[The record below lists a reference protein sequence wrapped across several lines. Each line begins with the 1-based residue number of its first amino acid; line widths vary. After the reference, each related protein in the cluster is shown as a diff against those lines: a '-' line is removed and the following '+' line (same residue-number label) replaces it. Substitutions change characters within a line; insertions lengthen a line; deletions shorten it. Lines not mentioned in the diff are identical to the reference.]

1 MDLFQKKDI
10 INLIRCFVEG
20 NKTGFKT
27 TAIQIAHDFD
37 QNGDTQLA
45 LYIMSL
51 LSEANSFIPQVQDS
65 TTILDQP
72 QFFEKVTD
80 FEEMLLLPDSITNDV
95 LGLVNAINY
104 HMGLHRFLFEG
115 APGTGKTEA
124 VKQLGRI
131 LKRDVYVINFSEII
145 DSKLGQTTKNIDCL
159 FKQMNGFYE
168 KQKAIFLFDEIDALA
183 LDRTNNHDVREMGRA
198 TSALLKSLDQLDK
211 EVILVATTNLV
222 MYFDKALLRR
232 FDSVISFNRYTNEDL
247 LTIAEKILNRYLD
260 QAHLKKR
267 DIRLFRKI
275 MQLKKNLPYPGDLKN
290 MIRTAIAFSNPNDEE
305 DYFRRLYSEITGKRS
320 NNLQQLRKDNFTV
333 REMAILTGKSKST
346 IDRELKEA
354 KSDEQSA

>member
-1 MDLFQKKDI
+1 MKKKDI

-20 NKTGFKT
+20 NKTGFRT

-51 LSEANSFIPQVQDS
+51 LSEANSFISQVQDS
-65 TTILDQP
+65 TTIGDQP
-72 QFFEKVTD
+72 QFFEKVTNY
-80 FEEMLLLPDSITNDV
+80 EEMLLLPDSIMNDV
-95 LGLVNAINY
+95 LGIVNAINY

-159 FKQMNGFYE
+159 FKQMNGFYQ

-222 MYFDKALLRR
+222 THFDKALLRR

-354 KSDEQSA
+354 RFDEQSA